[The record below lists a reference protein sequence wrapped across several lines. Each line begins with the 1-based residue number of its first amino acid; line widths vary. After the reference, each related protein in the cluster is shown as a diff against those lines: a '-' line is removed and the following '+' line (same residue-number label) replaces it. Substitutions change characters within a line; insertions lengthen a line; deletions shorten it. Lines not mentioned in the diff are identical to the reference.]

1 MRFSAFFVWGAEGF
15 QRGASVLPLWS
26 GVGEAPRRVGP
37 KAIIQTCFGAKPS
50 QSFEI
55 IFSIQSLKPA
65 GLENTVAVH
74 YGDLRADHPT
84 LGWVG

>member
-1 MRFSAFFVWGAEGF
+1 MSPIINLIKTNLVYDNPSNYYFYGKFDATSKTRA
-15 QRGASVLPLWS
+15 Q
-26 GVGEAPRRVGP
+26 
-37 KAIIQTCFGAKPS
+37 AITDFGAKPS